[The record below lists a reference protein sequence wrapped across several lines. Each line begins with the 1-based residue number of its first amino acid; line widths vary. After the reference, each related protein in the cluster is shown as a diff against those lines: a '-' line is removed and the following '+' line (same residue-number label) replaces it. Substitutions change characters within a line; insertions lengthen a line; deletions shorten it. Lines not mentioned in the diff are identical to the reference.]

1 MSQQSLD
8 EYRLARAGALQQPQL
23 ANQELF
29 FSEQRSNKRGPPSP
43 TVSGLTT
50 PQEPAG
56 AAIPTAAPA
65 AQEATLVQPVFL
77 EDQPALQAVA
87 ADFGINANDPAAVEQ
102 FYNTPVHTAGEVM
115 KLVRGY
121 HKRIIR
127 PEFLGMVAQL
137 ENAVRKVNDSVFQCQ
152 QELQFMV
159 TENRSSQK
167 HASGMM
173 LVTTGWPNGLTPP
186 QRLYMI
192 GWMLG
197 QTAEIVQYLQNRGQL
212 AAQYDPDTIT
222 PHFWLNVLQND
233 PTTVPQSGG
242 FYSGMTLLTFRSWE
256 LRSAFLK
263 KYGGQ
268 SGLPLY
274 VDANT
279 PQPGKHIRVAPC
291 TPQWQRKL
299 ESPLRVLIAAINAHP
314 DTQGQQITILWKTLT
329 IMQPTED
336 RDFRPDRIAWA
347 RLWYE
352 EQGGT
357 FAARLEVHTDF
368 AKILLGPAQ
377 DASSG
382 EESLWNEMWNSTMWG
397 SQMELDKAE
406 KEAYNAAKLQCH
418 TSGKG
423 VNFGKGRKHWSHA
436 LLHNSSYSPYP
447 FTLHFTGT
455 DHIAYV
461 WDEYCDKCGKP
472 EEKVGSYEVATYG
485 GKPATVHTAGTT
497 ADEDMP
503 DLSSDPGF
511 GRPNAESSQ
520 SSALGA
526 RAADKG
532 KSKGGKT
539 KTHGS

>member
-1 MSQQSLD
+1 MSEQSLD
-8 EYRLARAGALQQPQL
+8 EYRTARALQQPQL
-23 ANQELF
+23 ANQELYF
-29 FSEQRSNKRGPPSP
+29 HQQRSHKRGPPSP

-50 PQEPAG
+50 PQEAAVPPATAG
-56 AAIPTAAPA
+56 TAAQSDEP
-65 AQEATLVQPVFL
+65 TLVQPIFL
-77 EDQPALQAVA
+77 EDHTAMQAVA
-87 ADFGINANDPAAVEQ
+87 ADFGVNVNDPAAVDA
-102 FYNTPVHTAGEVM
+102 FYKTPVSTAADVM
-115 KLVRGY
+115 KIVRGY
-121 HKRIIR
+121 HKKVIR
-127 PEFLGMVAQL
+127 PEMLGMVAQL
-137 ENAVRKVNDSVFQCQ
+137 ENAVKKVGDSVFQCQ

-197 QTAEIVQYLQNRGQL
+197 QTAEIIQYLQNRGL
-212 AAQYDPDTIT
+212 LETQYDPDKIT
-222 PHFWLNVLQND
+222 PHFWLNVLQSD

-263 KYGGQ
+263 KFGGQ
-268 SGLPLY
+268 SGVPLY
-274 VDANT
+274 VDPTT

-299 ESPLRVLIAAINAHP
+299 ESPLRVLIAAINSHP
-314 DTQGQQITILWKTLT
+314 DTQGQQIVILWKTMT
-329 IMQPTED
+329 IMQPSED

-357 FAARLEVHTDF
+357 FVGRLEVHTAF
-368 AKILLGPAQ
+368 ARILMGPPM

-382 EESLWNEMWNSTMWG
+382 EESLWNEKWNSTMWG
-397 SQMELDKAE
+397 SQAELDQAE
-406 KEAYNAAKLQCH
+406 KAAYNAAKLQSH

-423 VNFGKGRKHWSHA
+423 VNFGKGRKHWSQA
-436 LLHNSSYSPYP
+436 LLHNSAYSPYP

-461 WDEYCDKCGKP
+461 WDEYCDKCGQ
-472 EEKVGSYEVATYG
+472 ESEKVGSYEVAIYG
-485 GKPATVHTAGTT
+485 GKPAYEHTAG
-497 ADEDMP
+497 DSEMP
-503 DLSSDPGF
+503 DASM
-511 GRPNAESSQ
+511 SSQ
-520 SSALGA
+520 AAPPRFGAGKGAKGEKGTKSTPPSA
-526 RAADKG
+526 
-532 KSKGGKT
+532 
-539 KTHGS
+539 